1 MEHPILI
8 YTFVIFGV
16 VLAAL
21 VRVYLDKKSRFK
33 RFFGFLRF
41 LEIGII
47 ALLLAT
53 LVFFG
58 CLQIVL
64 RNFFHRGI
72 IWADPLMRHV
82 VLWLGCLGGAYA
94 TSKMRHISI
103 DVLTRFLPKKAKVVR
118 DRVVYLA
125 TSAVAVMLGFAALKL
140 VLEEKSYGEK
150 EFLNVDTWVLQAI
163 LPAAFLLIAYRCLV
177 NALRP
182 PDVRPIDWEGTID
195 LGDNENPILEPRA
208 QPPDGA
214 ER

>member
-8 YTFVIFGV
+8 YAIVVVGV

-21 VRVYLDKKSRFK
+21 VRTYLAAKSRAK
-33 RFFGFLRF
+33 QFFEFLHF
-41 LEIGII
+41 VEIGII
-47 ALLLAT
+47 TLLLAA

-72 IWADPLMRHV
+72 IWADPLMRHT
-82 VLWLGCLGGAYA
+82 VLWLGCLGGVYA

-118 DRVVYLA
+118 DRAVYLA

-150 EFLNVDTWVLQAI
+150 EFLNIPTWVLQAI
-163 LPAAFLLIAYRCLV
+163 LPAAFLLISYRCLL

-182 PDVRPIDWEGTID
+182 PDVTPIDWEGAIEIVDT
-195 LGDNENPILEPRA
+195 EAPKPE
-208 QPPDGA
+208 
-214 ER
+214 